1 MKNNHSAA
9 FLSRVEISG
18 AMPSNN
24 GSSGGH
30 VAFENPVFN
39 RDLYEVNPLHHSNSN
54 NSDLFLAS
62 LEEDRR
68 IEASKVVG
76 KKIKK
81 HRRQSKDLC
90 VLKMFTY
97 ERY

>member
-1 MKNNHSAA
+1 
-9 FLSRVEISG
+9 
-18 AMPSNN
+18 MPSNN

-39 RDLYEVNPLHHSNSN
+39 RDLYEVNPLHHSSNSN

-68 IEASKVVG
+68 IEASTVVAR
-76 KKIKK
+76 KYYIYVENNPKI
-81 HRRQSKDLC
+81 SAP
-90 VLKMFTY
+90 
-97 ERY
+97 